1 LLREFLDALAS
12 LWNELTCE
20 RRQNYF
26 AEDDSSVWGTED
38 YRKRY
43 VSVLGSAA
51 AQQVI
56 RKNDEAWRSFFKLK
70 EDPETRHKAHPPGY
84 WGNEDEG
91 RILRSYVRND
101 SYSLRWSDP
110 STIEFTVGKDLKSKY
125 GLGRSRPTFDVHGR
139 PKWEG
144 KQGRLEL
151 YYDETDDTYRAIQP
165 VRDCSQRDT
174 PLADHTAALDV
185 GANNLVAC
193 TTTNGRQYLYTG
205 RDLFDRFRETTLHI
219 GELQSEL

>member
-1 LLREFLDALAS
+1 MRRVNTFAVVPRTDADERLLREFLDASAS

-84 WGNEDEG
+84 
-91 RILRSYVRND
+91 
-101 SYSLRWSDP
+101 
-110 STIEFTVGKDLKSKY
+110 
-125 GLGRSRPTFDVHGR
+125 
-139 PKWEG
+139 
-144 KQGRLEL
+144 
-151 YYDETDDTYRAIQP
+151 
-165 VRDCSQRDT
+165 
-174 PLADHTAALDV
+174 
-185 GANNLVAC
+185 
-193 TTTNGRQYLYTG
+193 
-205 RDLFDRFRETTLHI
+205 
-219 GELQSEL
+219 